1 MPAPFFFFFF
11 KRLPQGRVKLG
22 KKEMRSLWTLG
33 GHSGL
38 SSGLDFRTRVYK
50 RYNPMRAD
58 SLVFMVSSPVVS
70 GQSSHPALPMQ
81 MYKCFLFDSLT

>member
-1 MPAPFFFFFF
+1 MPAPFFFFLFQEATPRESEIGQ
-11 KRLPQGRVKLG
+11 KANAQ
-22 KKEMRSLWTLG
+22 LWTLG

-38 SSGLDFRTRVYK
+38 SSGLDFRTRVHK

-70 GQSSHPALPMQ
+70 GSVVPSSTAHANAQAFPL
-81 MYKCFLFDSLT
+81 